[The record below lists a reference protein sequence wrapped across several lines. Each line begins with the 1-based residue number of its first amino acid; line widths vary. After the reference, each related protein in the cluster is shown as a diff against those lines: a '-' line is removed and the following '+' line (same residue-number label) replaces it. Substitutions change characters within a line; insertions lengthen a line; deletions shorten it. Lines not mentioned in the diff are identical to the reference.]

1 MRMLWLS
8 IVLFS
13 CGVFA
18 ASYESLDDVD
28 IQAAVPASLSSGS
41 NYTLDEVVSDD
52 GFQNNYLIKTEYGDF
67 SAAGSI
73 NLRLRIKEVDA
84 LAYLEAMSKSAV
96 FLNALKD
103 AGIDSVVA
111 MSKAF
116 MDPVKTV
123 KGIPTGLMKMFTGYV
138 DGAKKGVA
146 TTQRFLDGTSGD
158 AFDPAEFKKLNY
170 MVSATEREWA
180 AELSVDPY
188 STNLKLRSVVSD
200 MAVIQF
206 IGGLPVDFVIP
217 AVGSFAVG
225 VLEEVGDKVY
235 SQSAQD
241 LEVVNRQC
249 LTEIGVQDVDAFF
262 DANYLTPTMHT
273 MFCSAASLMTK
284 VEGLSMF
291 SDQLSGSQSFEQS
304 RFVLRTL
311 SLMAWHHKAVGE
323 ISSFMSDDGLPYAR
337 TTSGDLL
344 IVMPVDHVLWTETVA
359 TRIDHLS
366 KYADENRLAQ
376 KSLWMLGQVSDR
388 TREEL
393 ARRDWQ
399 LKDRVT
405 DERIERVFQLGLSA
419 LRPEES

>member
-1 MRMLWLS
+1 
-8 IVLFS
+8 
-13 CGVFA
+13 
-18 ASYESLDDVD
+18 
-28 IQAAVPASLSSGS
+28 
-41 NYTLDEVVSDD
+41 
-52 GFQNNYLIKTEYGDF
+52 
-67 SAAGSI
+67 
-73 NLRLRIKEVDA
+73 
-84 LAYLEAMSKSAV
+84 
-96 FLNALKD
+96 
-103 AGIDSVVA
+103 
-111 MSKAF
+111 
-116 MDPVKTV
+116 
-123 KGIPTGLMKMFTGYV
+123 
-138 DGAKKGVA
+138 
-146 TTQRFLDGTSGD
+146 
-158 AFDPAEFKKLNY
+158 
-170 MVSATEREWA
+170 
-180 AELSVDPY
+180 
-188 STNLKLRSVVSD
+188 
-200 MAVIQF
+200 
-206 IGGLPVDFVIP
+206 
-217 AVGSFAVG
+217 
-225 VLEEVGDKVY
+225 LEEVGDKVY

>member
-18 ASYESLDDVD
+18 APYESLDGVD
-28 IQAAVPASLSSGS
+28 MQTAVPASLLSGP
-41 NYTLDEVVSDD
+41 NYTLDEVVSND
-52 GFQNNYLIKTEYGDF
+52 GFQNNYLIKTDFGDF
-67 SAAGSI
+67 SAQGSI
-73 NLRLRIKEVDA
+73 DLRVRIKEVDA

-111 MSKAF
+111 ISKAF

-123 KGIPTGLMKMFTGYV
+123 QNIPTGLMKMFSGYV
-138 DGAKKGVA
+138 DGAKRGVA
-146 TTQRFLDGTSGD
+146 VTQRYLDGTTD
-158 AFDPAEFKKLNY
+158 EVFDPVEFKKRNY
-170 MVSATEREWA
+170 LVGKTEREWA

-200 MAVIQF
+200 MSVIQF

-217 AVGSFAVG
+217 PVGSLAVG
-225 VLEEVGDKVY
+225 VLEEVSDKVY
-235 SQSAQD
+235 SQDASD

-249 LTEIGVQDVDAFF
+249 LTDVGLEDVDAFF
-262 DANYLTPTMHT
+262 TANYLTPTMHT
-273 MFCSAASLMTK
+273 MFCSAISLLTD
-284 VEGLSMF
+284 VEGLDIF
-291 SDQLSGSQSFEQS
+291 SDQLSGSLSFEES
-304 RFVLRTL
+304 RFALRTL
-311 SLMAWHHKAVGE
+311 SLMAWHHKSVGE
-323 ISSFMSDDGLPYAR
+323 ISSFMSGDGLPYAR
-337 TTSGDLL
+337 TSSGDLL

-366 KYADENRLAQ
+366 KYADENGLEQ

-388 TREEL
+388 TRVEL

-399 LKDRVT
+399 VKDRVT
-405 DERIERVFQLGLSA
+405 DERIEQVFQLGLAA